1 MNLTLRYEEGRIM
14 GELSKFECKL
24 MVWNAKR
31 KDKGIWTCIIASQTP
46 EGLKSISQSV
56 RVMVEG
62 KCC

>member
-1 MNLTLRYEEGRIM
+1 M